1 MRKFMILFLFILIT
15 LSASCARKA
24 PIQSVELEMG
34 NHYETLE
41 PELTD
46 PGKVTPLNDNL
57 LSPQEVRALK
67 SEYAIRFP
75 KDAYAQG
82 LIREQFI
89 FLHRD
94 VNAKLHV
101 WMQRA
106 ELYLPYAKQ
115 VFKERG
121 LPDEL
126 AYLAF
131 IESGYNPQAVSRSG
145 AAGVWQFMPF
155 TGRRFGLHCDW
166 WIDERRDPYAASV
179 AAATYLSKL
188 HDMFGDWS
196 LAIAAYNAGEG
207 KISRAIA
214 CCGAKDFFELHK
226 RNDTLPDDKRLK
238 DETLYYVPRFAAM
251 VKIANNLELLG
262 YGPVRFDKAPSLAEV
277 DVKGGTDLSRL
288 AQASGMTWEDFSMHN
303 PAFRRQGT
311 PPDRVCTVYV
321 PVSSVAAVKS
331 FLSSSRSSLAVYQP
345 YTVVRGDSWNR
356 IANRFGTTVTALKQS
371 NNYHSNLLQP
381 GQRIVVPNGPVQPQI
396 LASSDPKPS
405 YAQEPPRVY
414 AETPKKRNSYYAIP
428 TAPAVSAAAGEPYRV
443 RQGDTLYSLS
453 KRFGCSVNSLMRA
466 NNFSTPSELV
476 AGKSIRVP
484 GHNSGQPT
492 YALLPKKPY
501 SPVYHTADKK
511 ARPANYRV
519 QSGDTLW
526 SIARKFSISPQ
537 RLLQWNDM
545 NRNSVIQ
552 PGDKVVVYLD

>member
-1 MRKFMILFLFILIT
+1 MRKFMILFFFILIT

-24 PIQSVELEMG
+24 PIQSVQIKMG
-34 NHYETLE
+34 NSYATLE

-67 SEYAIRFP
+67 SEYVIRFP
-75 KDAYAQG
+75 KTAYAQD
-82 LIREQFI
+82 LIRDQFI

-94 VNAKLHV
+94 VNAKLQV
-101 WMQRA
+101 WMRRA

-121 LPDEL
+121 LPEDL

-166 WIDERRDPYAASV
+166 WVDERRDPYAASV

-188 HDMFGDWS
+188 HDMLGDWS

-207 KISRAIA
+207 KIGRAVA
-214 CCGAKDFFELHK
+214 ACGAKDFFELHK
-226 RNDTLPDDKRLK
+226 RNCTLPIDKRLK
-238 DETLYYVPRFAAM
+238 QETLYYVPRFAAM
-251 VKIANNLELLG
+251 VKIANNFELLG
-262 YGPVRFDKAPSLAEV
+262 YGPLHFERTPALTQV

-288 AQASGMTWEDFSMHN
+288 SQAAGMPWEEFSLHN

-311 PPDRVCTVYV
+311 PPGRVCSVYV
-321 PVSSVAAVKS
+321 PVTSVAAVKS
-331 FLSSSRSSLAVYQP
+331 FLSSSRSTLAIYQP

-356 IANRFGTTVTALKQS
+356 IAKRFGTTVTVLKQA
-371 NNYHSNLLQP
+371 NNYHSNLLTP
-381 GQRIVVPNGPVQPQI
+381 GQHIVVPGRSARPAV
-396 LASSDPKPS
+396 LAASSRNNPS
-405 YAQEPPRVY
+405 RTSKNRNYSSASH
-414 AETPKKRNSYYAIP
+414 KRK
-428 TAPAVSAAAGEPYRV
+428 TVAAHSTGPYRV
-443 RQGDTLYSLS
+443 RPGDTLYSLS

-466 NNFSTPSELV
+466 NNFSTPSELM
-476 AGKSIRVP
+476 AGKNIRVP
-484 GHNSGQPT
+484 GHNNGQRT

-501 SPVYHTADKK
+501 K
-511 ARPANYRV
+511 PAYSTQRSNNRSASYRV
-519 QSGDTLW
+519 RRGDTLW
-526 SIARKFSISPQ
+526 SIARKFSVPPQ
-537 RLLQWNDM
+537 HLLQWNDM